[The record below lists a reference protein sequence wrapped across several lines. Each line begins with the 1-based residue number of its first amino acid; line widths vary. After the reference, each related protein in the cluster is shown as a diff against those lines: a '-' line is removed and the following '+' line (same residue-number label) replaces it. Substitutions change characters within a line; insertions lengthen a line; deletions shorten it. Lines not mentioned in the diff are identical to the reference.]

1 MGESLVVHQ
10 KSMLERKVLGIGK
23 DETNL
28 SFGSSI
34 SHPLFEDDTFENLM
48 KGAQITSS
56 VKVVAGE
63 TADDDIN
70 IIPVE
75 FDEEETEEDVY
86 ESFRSETYLGD
97 GGDLVVVGGVLENIV
112 GPFPLNLR
120 K

>member
-48 KGAQITSS
+48 KGA
-56 VKVVAGE
+56 
-63 TADDDIN
+63 
-70 IIPVE
+70 
-75 FDEEETEEDVY
+75 
-86 ESFRSETYLGD
+86 
-97 GGDLVVVGGVLENIV
+97 
-112 GPFPLNLR
+112 
-120 K
+120 